1 MEALK
6 RLQFDSKNEVIY
18 PLENLQIESVR
29 SAINE
34 WMEKQVFVKILL
46 KQRNIESRKFVFLLF

>member
-46 KQRNIESRKFVFLLF
+46 KTKKY